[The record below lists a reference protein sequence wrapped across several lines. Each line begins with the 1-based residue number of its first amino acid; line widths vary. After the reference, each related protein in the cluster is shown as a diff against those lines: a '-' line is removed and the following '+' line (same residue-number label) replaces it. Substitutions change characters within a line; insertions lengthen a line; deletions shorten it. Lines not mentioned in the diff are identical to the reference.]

1 MPKQSTKQ
9 KKQSI
14 NQIWLSIIF
23 MIAILG
29 NFFSV
34 AGIVWYY
41 ENNGMVNEMLVFE
54 SDSNTNYMH
63 FTTTDN
69 YILYPHFNIT
79 TQMRGLITALP
90 VNLPVKTELTPLYL
104 GNNTW
109 GTSIPVM
116 NDPAGYY
123 HLSGIIVMEIPNM
136 DNFLITK
143 IVINETMPS
152 NDVYWDMTVLHLNT
166 PVFGLDNFG
175 SADPPNQETNIIPGS
190 YVVTTSEMNIAY
202 NLPLTKGL
210 RIFENSQEKQY
221 TGIEIAW
228 EVIDPT
234 VGLSA
239 YAMQWKVQV
248 FGEQISGWTLQDSLL
263 ASIIIWNII
272 IGTVIIYSLDIFD
285 LGGFVKTIRKTR
297 RT

>member
-1 MPKQSTKQ
+1 MPKQSEKQ

-14 NQIWLSIIF
+14 TQVWLSIIF

-29 NFFSV
+29 NFFTV

-41 ENNGMVNEMLVFE
+41 ENNGVDNEVMVFE
-54 SDSNTNYMH
+54 SDSNTDYMH

-69 YILYPHFNIT
+69 YIFYPIFNIT
-79 TQMRGLITALP
+79 TQMRGLVTALP
-90 VNLPVKTELTPLYL
+90 DNLPVKTELTPLYL

-109 GTSIPVM
+109 GVSVPGM

-123 HLSGIIVMEIPNM
+123 HLSGIIVMAIPNM

-143 IVINETMPS
+143 IVINETMPL
-152 NDVYWDMTVLHLNT
+152 NDVHWDMTILHLDT
-166 PVFGLDNFG
+166 GVFGLSDFG
-175 SADPPNQETNIIPGS
+175 SADPSSQETNILPGTAT
-190 YVVTTSEMNIAY
+190 VTTPELNAAY
-202 NLPLTKGL
+202 TIPLTKGL
-210 RIFENSQEKQY
+210 RIFENSQGKQY

-239 YAMQWKVQV
+239 YAMQWKVQI
-248 FGEQISGWTLQDSLL
+248 FGEQITGWTLQDSLL
-263 ASIIIWNII
+263 VSTIIWNII
-272 IGTVIIYSLDIFD
+272 LGTVIIYSLDMFD
-285 LGGFVKTIRKTR
+285 IGGFVKTIRKQR
-297 RT
+297 RN